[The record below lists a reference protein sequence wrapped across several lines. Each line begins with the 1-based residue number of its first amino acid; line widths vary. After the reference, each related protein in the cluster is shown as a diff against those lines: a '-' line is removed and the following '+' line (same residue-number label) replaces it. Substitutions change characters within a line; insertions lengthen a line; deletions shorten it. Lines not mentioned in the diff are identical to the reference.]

1 MFDQIIALFERL
13 VIAHEKLAASQEAIL
28 RVTDVRVVED
38 PAPVA
43 EHEKPK
49 ATRAKKEKAPEP
61 VETPKAETPKA
72 EEPKKEEPK
81 KEEPKPVE
89 KPKATLADVKMAVS
103 QYADSRLKGGSPQP
117 KEDAR
122 ALMAHFGQGATK
134 TDLIPE
140 EAWQEVID
148 ACTSGWEPLPAKD
161 EEL

>member
-1 MFDQIIALFERL
+1 MFETLISLFERL

-43 EHEKPK
+43 EPEKPK

-61 VETPKAETPKA
+61 VEAPKAEA
-72 EEPKKEEPK
+72 
-81 KEEPKPVE
+81 PKPVE
-89 KPKATLADVKMAVS
+89 KPKATLADVKVAVAG
-103 QYADSRLKGGSPQP
+103 YAEARMKGGSPQP

-122 ALMAHFGQGATK
+122 ALMAHFGQGAAK

-140 EAWQEVID
+140 ECWQDIID

>member
-1 MFDQIIALFERL
+1 MLEKVIGLFERL
-13 VIAHEKLAASQEAIL
+13 VVAHEKLAASQEAIL

-38 PAPVA
+38 PAPAA
-43 EHEKPK
+43 ESEKPK

-61 VETPKAETPKA
+61 EAPKA

-81 KEEPKPVE
+81 PV
-89 KPKATLADVKMAVS
+89 KLTLADVKVAVAG
-103 QYADSRLKGGSPQP
+103 YAEARMKGGSPQP

-122 ALMAHFGQGATK
+122 ALMAHFGQGASK

-140 EAWQEVID
+140 EAWADVVE
-148 ACTSGWEPLPAKD
+148 ACKSGWEPLPAKD

>member
-1 MFDQIIALFERL
+1 MFDTLIALFERL
-13 VIAHEKLAASQEAIL
+13 VIAHEKVAGNQEIFLEFQRELADRGTTYIAA
-28 RVTDVRVVED
+28 D
-38 PAPVA
+38 PQPTAA
-43 EHEKPK
+43 EPEKPK
-49 ATRAKKEKAPEP
+49 AEP
-61 VETPKAETPKA
+61 KGKGK
-72 EEPKKEEPK
+72 KKEEAPAPEAPK
-81 KEEPKPVE
+81 ATL
-89 KPKATLADVKMAVS
+89 ATLADVKMAVS

-148 ACTSGWEPLPAKD
+148 ACASGWEPLPAKD

>member
-1 MFDQIIALFERL
+1 MFETLISLFERL

-38 PAPVA
+38 PAPA
-43 EHEKPK
+43 TEHEKPK
-49 ATRAKKEKAPEP
+49 ATRAKKEKATEP
-61 VETPKAETPKA
+61 VETPKAEA
-72 EEPKKEEPK
+72 
-81 KEEPKPVE
+81 PKPVE

-103 QYADSRLKGGSPQP
+103 QYADSRLKGGSADP
-117 KEDAR
+117 KGDAR

-148 ACTSGWEPLPAKD
+148 ACASGWEPLPAKD

>member
-43 EHEKPK
+43 EPEKPK

-61 VETPKAETPKA
+61 VEKPKA
-72 EEPKKEEPK
+72 
-81 KEEPKPVE
+81 EEPKPVE
-89 KPKATLADVKMAVS
+89 KPKAALADVKAAVS
-103 QYADSRLKGGSPQP
+103 KYADARLQNGSQDPKG
-117 KEDAR
+117 DAR
-122 ALMAHFGQGATK
+122 ALMAHFGQGAAK

-140 EAWQEVID
+140 ECWQDVID
-148 ACTSGWEPLPAKD
+148 ACTAGWEPLPAKD

>member
-38 PAPVA
+38 PAPA
-43 EHEKPK
+43 TEHEKPK

-61 VETPKAETPKA
+61 VEAPKA

-89 KPKATLADVKMAVS
+89 KPKAALADVKAAVS
-103 QYADSRLKGGSPQP
+103 KYADARLQNGSQDPKG
-117 KEDAR
+117 DAR
-122 ALMAHFGQGATK
+122 ALMAHFGQGAAK

-140 EAWQEVID
+140 ECWQDVID
-148 ACTSGWEPLPAKD
+148 ACTAGWEPLPAKD

>member
-28 RVTDVRVVED
+28 RVTDVRIVED
-38 PAPVA
+38 PVPATEP
-43 EHEKPK
+43 EKPK

-61 VETPKAETPKA
+61 EAPKA

-81 KEEPKPVE
+81 PEPA
-89 KPKATLADVKMAVS
+89 KPKATLADVKAAVAK
-103 QYADSRLKGGSPQP
+103 YADTRLQGGSTDP
-117 KEDAR
+117 KGDAR
-122 ALMAHFGQGATK
+122 ALMAHFGQGAAK

-140 EAWQEVID
+140 ECWQDVID
-148 ACTSGWEPLPAKD
+148 ACTSGWEPLPAKE